1 MPLRIRFF
9 QLQEAYANDRAPII
23 PAQRQSFL
31 LVSRPD
37 CGTHARAEHL
47 ITAGLLLTVGLGT
60 LVLDAGGPV
69 RCFDLA
75 IVGACVGLFLILSCC

>member
-1 MPLRIRFF
+1 MRTIVRLLYQLNGSPFCSFRGRIAGRT
-9 QLQEAYANDRAPII
+9 LE
-23 PAQRQSFL
+23 L
-31 LVSRPD
+31 
-37 CGTHARAEHL
+37 EHL